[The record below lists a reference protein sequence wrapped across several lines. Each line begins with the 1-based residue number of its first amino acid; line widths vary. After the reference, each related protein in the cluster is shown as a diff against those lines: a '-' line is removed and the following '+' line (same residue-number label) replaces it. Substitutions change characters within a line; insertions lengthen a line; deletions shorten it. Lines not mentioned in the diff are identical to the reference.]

1 MSMILI
7 SGTSWFGCGLRSISS
22 VLEEMVTNAKS
33 EILIGVYS
41 IGSIDDLLAIYL
53 TESLNRGVNLVMFVN
68 RYFQQPERARYCV
81 ERLCS
86 GHSRVNVYSVECPE
100 GEDFHAKV
108 FVVDRSRAIIGS
120 ANLSQKG
127 FTYNYEMGVYVEE
140 TLADEAARVLE
151 RLIINGVARK
161 I

>member
-1 MSMILI
+1 M
-7 SGTSWFGCGLRSISS
+7 
-22 VLEEMVTNAKS
+22 NAKN

-41 IGSIDDLLAIYL
+41 IGAIDDPFTIYL
-53 TESLNRGVNLVMFVN
+53 TDSLNHGVNLVMFIN
-68 RYFQQPERARYCV
+68 RYHQQAEWAKNYV
-81 ERLCS
+81 ERLRS
-86 GHSRVNVYSVECPE
+86 NHRRVNIYSVECSE

-140 TLADEAARVLE
+140 ALADEAASALE
-151 RLIINGVARK
+151 RLVINGVARK

>member
-1 MSMILI
+1 MILV
-7 SGTSWFGCGLRSISS
+7 SGASWFGSGLRSISS
-22 VLEEMVTNAKS
+22 VLEEMVMNAKS

-41 IGSIDDLLAIYL
+41 IGSIDDALFFYL
-53 TESLNRGVNLVMFVN
+53 TDSLNHGVNLVMFIN
-68 RYFQQPERARYCV
+68 RYRRQPEWARDYF
-81 ERLCS
+81 ERLRA
-86 GHSRVNVYSVECPE
+86 GHSRVIVYSVECPE

-108 FVVDRSRAIIGS
+108 FVVDRSKAIIGS

-127 FTYNYEMGVYVEE
+127 FTYNYEMGVYVEGI
-140 TLADEAARVLE
+140 LADEAASALE